1 MCQLSKTISKDKI
14 FIVNRSAIDN
24 RLDAQYYSA
33 SLDLS
38 GFVKLS
44 SFAIVKGGKRSPK
57 GYGYSDEATPYHYLR
72 VADMDSDAQVDVN
85 SLMNIS
91 DEVFNILGR

>member
-1 MCQLSKTISKDKI
+1 MTYQLPQHISKEKI

-33 SLDLS
+33 NLDLS

-44 SFAIVKGGKRSPK
+44 SVAIVKGGKRIPK
-57 GYGYSDEATPYHYLR
+57 KIIYNFLESLIL
-72 VADMDSDAQVDVN
+72 AQD
-85 SLMNIS
+85 
-91 DEVFNILGR
+91 